1 MRCTNRVR
9 GRPRPPVANFAN
21 SSGSSSRAKARG
33 RANGSEMGS

>member
-1 MRCTNRVR
+1 MRCTNKERER
-9 GRPRPPVANFAN
+9 ARRPVADFAN